1 MEDNKNVGSPEE
13 RLLAMIR
20 ENDNPRGA
28 LMTATLVILGY
39 LKQHG
44 SSEEPS
50 PDRIQVSS

>member
-1 MEDNKNVGSPEE
+1 MEDNKNVGSPEA

-20 ENDNPRGA
+20 ENDNPGCA
-28 LMTATLVILGY
+28 LMTATMVILGY

-44 SSEEPS
+44 SSVEPS